1 MSFYQP
7 SFLFTYTAVCSGN
20 INSLTHFRSWQ
31 NYDLKLE
38 HSSHSLKY
46 WNANDAD
53 SKRQRRWLTVKAKL
67 NDPPPAELEVLISFF
82 FLPESD
88 LSVIGWSAGLH
99 HRSLKSAR
107 QTPARSVSP
116 LAPSLSIVF
125 FFFFFCTLYFW
136 WELNKVEY
144 FSFILL
150 K

>member
-1 MSFYQP
+1 MHYIVLAPTVSFYQP

-82 FLPESD
+82 FYPSQTCLLLAEALGSTTGVWKVPVKRR
-88 LSVIGWSAGLH
+88 LALFLH
-99 HRSLKSAR
+99 WHL
-107 QTPARSVSP
+107 
-116 LAPSLSIVF
+116 LCLF
-125 FFFFFCTLYFW
+125 FYFFIFFVLCTFG
-136 WELNKVEY
+136 EN
-144 FSFILL
+144 
-150 K
+150 